1 MPTYKITAK
10 KLGKECSFEATSPE
24 RQEVIKKAA
33 EHAKVCSVC
42 SGMTEEQV
50 AAAVEEIQQ

>member
-10 KLGKECSFEATSPE
+10 KLGKECSFEAIAPE

-33 EHAKVCSVC
+33 EHAKVCSIC
-42 SGMTEEQV
+42 AGITEEQ
-50 AAAVEEIQQ
+50 ATAAVEEIQ